1 MTVEIDLSSANI
13 PGFPKTLE
21 LKNAAEEA
29 TLVDLLT
36 QFNQYRKDFK
46 KASKTAE
53 KQQKAVDKILKK
65 LSGNSGGRKGGGG
78 SGGGSGGGGG
88 GNNNN
93 NNNNNNNG
101 GNNNGGKKQTLT
113 LQQSLTTLNNLIAE
127 SIASAKGANASQ
139 LQYMKTIGSVSAA
152 SMKFSVSLSNM
163 ASVSMTFV
171 RSIAGVG
178 NSMSQAAGALSDV
191 PVIGGTLSTMLG
203 AVASASEDVYNEY
216 TKLAATGANFNGS
229 FVGIVNSA
237 TQAGLTFEQFSS
249 IIASN
254 SHTMMLLGG
263 TTEAG
268 AKRFSEL
275 GKVMKDS
282 KVNDQLLQ
290 MGYTT
295 EQINSGMASYIGII
309 GQTGALDKMSTQEIA
324 DSSAGYLKELD
335 ALAKITGKT
344 RDEKQ
349 KEHEALQKD
358 AQFRALTSKMSAE
371 EQKQMMSFITSF
383 PESSQGAIKDMIST
397 GTATSQAA
405 KDFAALNGNT
415 AAEIMRHGGVIRRG
429 GKITDEAL
437 AQTKKNAIKEAKISE
452 ERFRDQGL
460 FNKDLSEA
468 YLAQSDLARQDE
480 NGKEK
485 ALAEQEELNK
495 SSEKLANEIGEFKT
509 RVAAA
514 SNQFTAGLLNSQ
526 AIETLDTAFMS
537 LAQFMSNTALPVIN
551 IFFAGLQPVIA
562 VMAAVAN
569 VVGNLVGPSLKMIAF
584 VAEKVGW
591 VLRYTLYPVLETLS
605 GAAKVAGF
613 LIAAWGANLAIAI
626 AMEKGKI
633 AMAAYAAAADAQKAL
648 VASGAVAADSNKV
661 VAALLAATAD
671 ARKAAASVIV
681 TAATYAFN
689 AAMQQATIKTLA
701 EAYAKNLNLQAM
713 VQSLTLT
720 KAYNWAMQFAN
731 TTKLKEIAAMGVAG
745 VAQAAYTAV
754 TNTSTAMKV
763 KEIAALGFMGAAQAA
778 YTAITNSAIFLKLRE
793 ITLSAIGIAVTTGYN
808 IAMGIASAATLIF
821 GSALS
826 IPIFPLIL
834 LGGAII
840 LLITYWDEIVEGF
853 KWGWNKIK
861 PVFEFLA
868 SGLMAVFSGI
878 KSLFSG
884 FVTMIIAPF
893 KLIGKAVTA
902 TFNIFSG
909 IISWVKN
916 KFSWILG
923 GSDDD
928 EKENPNNVERKSDG
942 TTRTVK
948 NSKPAKEEAAREKDA
963 HEEKM
968 QKLKNAAM
976 ALFGFEK
983 QKLNKLKTI
992 NDLYNEQ
999 LDKRLESEEDMNENV
1014 EKAGKERKKK
1024 ESALN
1029 GDDDTKPAG
1038 PGKPSKPP
1046 GSPGSPGK
1054 PPGSPGS
1061 QQQDR
1066 GAGGIAAASQR
1077 AQSGSPGSPGSPGG
1091 GNNPSSSPTSGKS
1104 DSGIPGKT
1112 PVAGSLDL
1120 PGDKKAG
1127 AGGGGSMSVSSI
1139 KDMIIRHEGKKNKPY
1154 KDTKGLWTVGV
1165 GHLIGD
1171 GKSLPPEWDR
1181 TFSDAEVMA
1190 LFDKDYE
1197 HHRAAAERIP
1207 GFNKVNEKG
1216 QAALTDLTFNMGPV
1230 WYKKWPTFS
1239 KNLLAGNAAGA
1250 ADSLQDSAWYKQVKG
1265 RAPEIVNL
1273 MRSGGIQAAEGGMFS
1288 GPDSGYP
1295 ATLHG
1300 DEAVVP
1306 LKGGNIPVQMTGG
1319 GDQSAL
1325 IDLFKEFNSK
1335 MDILIALNASISDSN
1350 KNQLRVQKKGLGN
1363 PEILG

>member
-21 LKNAAEEA
+21 LKNAAEES
-29 TLVDLLT
+29 TLADLLT

-53 KQQKAVDKILKK
+53 KQQKAVDKILKQ
-65 LSGNSGGRKGGGG
+65 LSGNNSGRKR
-78 SGGGSGGGGG
+78 GGGSGGGGG
-88 GNNNN
+88 GGK
-93 NNNNNNNG
+93 NNNG
-101 GNNNGGKKQTLT
+101 NNSNTPNQAASV
-113 LQQSLTTLNNLIAE
+113 QQSLASLNKVINQSVTAN
-127 SIASAKGANASQ
+127 KGIKSSQ
-139 LQYMKTIGSVSAA
+139 LQYMSTLGKVSTSALN
-152 SMKFSVSLSNM
+152 LSSSFTDLAM
-163 ASVSMTFV
+163 VSMTFV
-171 RSIAGVG
+171 RSLSGVS
-178 NSMSQAAGALSDV
+178 NSMSQAAGALSDI

-397 GTATSQAA
+397 GTATTQAA

-485 ALAEQEELNK
+485 ALAEQEELSK
-495 SSEKLANEIGEFKT
+495 SSEKLATEMGEFKS
-509 RVAAA
+509 RVATV

-537 LAQFMSNTALPVIN
+537 LAQFMSNTALPIIN
-551 IFFAGLQPVIA
+551 VFFAGLQPVVAVIA
-562 VMAAVAN
+562 GVADI
-569 VVGNLVGPSLKMIAF
+569 VGNLLGPTFKMIAW

-591 VLRYTLYPVLETLS
+591 VLRYTLYPILETFA
-605 GAAKVAGF
+605 GVAKVAGF
-613 LIAAWGANLAIAI
+613 AIAGLTAVVGYVI
-626 AMEKGKI
+626 AMEKIRIAVDTYSVAVTNSAI
-633 AMAAYAAAADAQKAL
+633 AM
-648 VASGAVAADSNKV
+648 
-661 VAALLAATAD
+661 
-671 ARKAAASVIV
+671 
-681 TAATYAFN
+681 
-689 AAMQQATIKTLA
+689 
-701 EAYAKNLNLQAM
+701 
-713 VQSLTLT
+713 
-720 KAYNWAMQFAN
+720 
-731 TTKLKEIAAMGVAG
+731 KLKEISAMGV
-745 VAQAAYTAV
+745 
-754 TNTSTAMKV
+754 S
-763 KEIAALGFMGAAQAA
+763 GAAHAA
-778 YTAITNSAIFLKLRE
+778 YTAITNSAAFMKLRE
-793 ITLSAIGIAVTTGYN
+793 IGISVLGIGITAAYN
-808 IAMGIASAATLIF
+808 IAMGLAAGATMLF
-821 GSALS
+821 GAALS
-826 IPIFPLIL
+826 IPIFPLVL
-834 LGGAII
+834 LGGAI
-840 LLITYWDEIVEGF
+840 LLLVAYWDEIADGF
-853 KWGWNKIK
+853 KWGWEKIK
-861 PVFEFLA
+861 GVFSWLG
-868 SGLMAVFSGI
+868 SGIKAVFSGI
-878 KSLFSG
+878 
-884 FVTMIIAPF
+884 
-893 KLIGKAVTA
+893 A
-902 TFNIFSG
+902 TVFSG
-909 IISWVKN
+909 IATVIMHPIESIGNAIMGVVKVLKVVLSWIRPVLRKIFSTISTVILHPLETIGSVIMGVVNIFKGVITVFKWGWDLLNSAFTWIVDGIKSFFSGWIKLITAPFRLIGNIVMAVVNVFSSIIKWVKN

-923 GSDDD
+923 SSDDDD
-928 EKENPNNVERKSDG
+928 EKEKPKAVERKSDG

-948 NSKPAKEEAAREKDA
+948 ESKPAKEEAAREKDA

-1054 PPGSPGS
+1054 PPGSPSS

-1127 AGGGGSMSVSSI
+1127 AGGGGSMSVASI

-1197 HHRAAAERIP
+1197 HHRSAAERIP

-1216 QAALTDLTFNMGPV
+1216 QAALTDLTFNMGPA

-1239 KNLLAGNAAGA
+1239 KNLSAGNAAGA
-1250 ADSLQDSAWYKQVKG
+1250 ADSLQNSAWYTQVKG